1 MELLSEQLTISDYIG
16 EVSTSN
22 GSTANTGS
30 ALDMRDYHRVIA
42 YGIANWTTT
51 AGTTNVSGSLQIQAS
66 TSSAFG
72 GTPSTITTGT
82 FSQSATTTTGSSQF
96 SVSCDGEAIQ
106 SARVAEDRYARGVLT
121 LTTGAASHTVTG
133 DAIVLRANSRYKP
146 S

>member
-51 AGTTNVSGSLQIQAS
+51 AGTTNVSGTLQIQAS

-72 GTPSTITTGT
+72 GTATTIATGT
-82 FSQSATTTTGSSQF
+82 FASAAATTTGNSQW
-96 SVSCDGEAIQ
+96 SVSADGEAIQ
-106 SARVAEDRYARGVLT
+106 TARVAEDRYVRAVLT
-121 LTTGAASHTVTG
+121 LTSGAASHTITG
-133 DAIVLRANSRYKP
+133 DALVLR
-146 S
+146 